1 MTATIT
7 SKGQIT
13 IPAKIR
19 EKLQL
24 RAGQVLE
31 FDEKTPYLKAHRRV
45 DPEEAR
51 SVIGCAKK
59 AMKGMTAEQWLT
71 QTRGR
76 RVRLRQ

>member
-13 IPAKIR
+13 IPARIR

-24 RAGQVLE
+24 KPGHVIE
-31 FDEKTPYLKAHRRV
+31 FDEEVPYLKAHRRI

-51 SVIGCAKK
+51 SVIGCAKR
-59 AMKGMTAEQWLT
+59 AMKGMTAEQWLS

-76 RVRLRQ
+76 RVRIRQ